1 LAAVILSSHYASVGC
16 QPDARSRGAT
26 DDKDLAMLSN
36 SFNVS
41 STRVRS
47 SSAPPR
53 LTVDSHKPA
62 PTVAQARAAWNDALH
77 AASPG
82 LDDDLIQVLSLHA
95 ESDADTLD
103 LRKFHEAFQ
112 HRPSADS
119 PSSGKAKDLPALSA
133 LMEALAGLR
142 NAKGQPT
149 RTLLLPPGLSRLPGL
164 SRDHAWLKHF
174 KGVTQLIV
182 PHFRGKGM
190 DARVLSKLKLLDLGT
205 IPPRDMTLRLPLGC
219 EWHAEHADGGKVK
232 HLSRAER
239 GYQQVELAYRPL
251 NFNCMIAKP
260 GGGVYVCR
268 NLSTEKL
275 RWDAAQLFRA
285 PMMEP
290 VGNPFGDKA
299 SLAKIITPDVE
310 AIAIGLSE
318 MPKECYPVA
327 SGQWKDFVEH
337 YFAQMA
343 RDGQTIAFAL
353 METPSH
359 VMRLIFDATN
369 PANPVVDCWDPNFSD
384 VNTVSHAPFEFRA
397 LFWDM
402 ARVLEPYFDKC
413 NAAFNDAPHVR
424 VIPVRHPLD
433 PRLDIAVKA
442 SKRIVH
448 LEFADLAHHPHPGTV
463 KDMVAFAFEAPGL
476 QEGLVE
482 YFERASK
489 PLDREACISLLTAW
503 DEHGNSALHRA
514 ACKGHGQSFL
524 MLVPALVAAVRHKHL
539 TQDDVA
545 DIVSARGPMGTS
557 MAYAFQMG
565 RASVV
570 KGMGNAVIELWRK
583 GALSDRHVYHLLR
596 ATSDSGS
603 SSIHTIDS
611 KSVAKALKHTL
622 QKAYKAGALSK
633 EHFVELKNELKQ
645 LQRQ

>member
-1 LAAVILSSHYASVGC
+1 MLNTSV
-16 QPDARSRGAT
+16 SI
-26 DDKDLAMLSN
+26 N
-36 SFNVS
+36 N
-41 STRVRS
+41 TRVRS

-53 LTVDSHKPA
+53 LTLDSHKEA
-62 PTVAQARAAWNDALH
+62 PTVAQARAAWNEALH

-82 LDDDLIQVLSLHA
+82 LDEDLIQVLSLHA
-95 ESDADTLD
+95 ESDADALD
-103 LRKFHEAFQ
+103 LSNFHDAFQ
-112 HRPSADS
+112 HQPSAES

-149 RTLLLPPGLSRLPGL
+149 RTLVLPPGLNRLPGL
-164 SRDHAWLKHF
+164 SRGHTWLKHF
-174 KGVTQLIV
+174 KGVTQLIA
-182 PHFRGKGM
+182 PHFRGKGI
-190 DARVLSKLKLLDLGT
+190 DARVLPRLKLLELGT
-205 IPPRDMTLRLPLGC
+205 IPPRDMTLRLPRGC

-232 HLSRAER
+232 HLSHEE
-239 GYQQVELAYRPL
+239 GGHQLVVLAYRPL

-268 NLSTEKL
+268 NLATEKI
-275 RWDAAQLFRA
+275 RWDAAQRFRA

-299 SLAKIITPDVE
+299 SLAKVITPDVE

-327 SGQWKDFVEH
+327 SGQWKNFVEH

-369 PANPVVDCWDPNFSD
+369 PAEPVVDCWDPNFSD
-384 VNTVSHAPFEFRA
+384 VNTDSHAPFEFRS

-402 ARVLEPYFDKC
+402 DRVREPYFDKC
-413 NAAFNDAPHVR
+413 NAPFNDAPHVR
-424 VIPVRHPLD
+424 VIPVHHPLD
-433 PRLDIAVKA
+433 PRQDIAAKA

-463 KDMVAFAFEAPGL
+463 KDMVAFAFDAPGL
-476 QEGLVE
+476 QEDLAE
-482 YFERASK
+482 YFVRAST
-489 PLDREACISLLTAW
+489 PLDHAACMSLLTAL
-503 DEHGNSALHRA
+503 DEHGDSALHRA
-514 ACKGHGQSFL
+514 ACKGNGQSFL

-570 KGMGNAVIELWRK
+570 KGMGNAAIELWRK
-583 GALSDRHVYHLLR
+583 GALSDKHVYHLLR

-603 SSIHTIDS
+603 SSINTIDS

-633 EHFVELKNELKQ
+633 AHFIEMKTELKK
-645 LQRQ
+645 LQGH